1 MAKKSI
7 KKIIE
12 GIKPNKNEQF
22 MEIGIYF
29 ERDGIRVEGSRGVP
43 LNEAFEDEFGK
54 KYLKIRDKYEKEIGD
69 KVSEYS
75 DEVKALLNDAKK
87 FGHYT
92 SEKDM
97 PQELAELLKFLRDMG
112 FEKCDCGNED
122 CDSCADCDCDDC
134 EIREKCGSYTD
145 YDDDDEEYEEDDD
158 ED

>member
-43 LNEAFEDEFGK
+43 IDEAFQSEFGK
-54 KYLKIRDKYEKEIGD
+54 KYLKIRDEYEKKIGD
-69 KVSEYS
+69 MVSEYS
-75 DEVKALLNDAKK
+75 DEIKELLNDAGK
-87 FGHYT
+87 FGHFT

-97 PQELAELLKFLRDMG
+97 PKDLAELLKFLRDMG
-112 FEKCDCGNED
+112 FEQCDCED
-122 CDSCADCDCDDC
+122 CEDCDCD
-134 EIREKCGSYTD
+134 E
-145 YDDDDEEYEEDDD
+145 DDEECEEYEEDD

>member
-43 LNEAFEDEFGK
+43 LDEAFEDEFGK

-69 KVSEYS
+69 MVSEYS
-75 DEVKALLNDAKK
+75 DEIKELLNDAGK
-87 FGHYT
+87 FGHFT

-97 PQELAELLKFLRDMG
+97 PKELAELLKFLRDMG
-112 FEKCDCGNED
+112 FEKCDCNNED

-145 YDDDDEEYEEDDD
+145 YDDDDEEYEED